1 MLSWSM
7 SAPWSLGGWGWV
19 GALGFRRGLSGD
31 VLESS
36 LATLTQGW
44 AYGAHCW
51 GKLQSRF

>member
-7 SAPWSLGGWGWV
+7 IAPWSLDGRL
-19 GALGFRRGLSGD
+19 GALGLRRGLLGD

-44 AYGAHCW
+44 ADGAHCG

>member
-7 SAPWSLGGWGWV
+7 SAPWSLGGHV
-19 GALGFRRGLSGD
+19 GALGLRRGLSGD

-44 AYGAHCW
+44 ANGAHCR
-51 GKLQSRF
+51 GNL